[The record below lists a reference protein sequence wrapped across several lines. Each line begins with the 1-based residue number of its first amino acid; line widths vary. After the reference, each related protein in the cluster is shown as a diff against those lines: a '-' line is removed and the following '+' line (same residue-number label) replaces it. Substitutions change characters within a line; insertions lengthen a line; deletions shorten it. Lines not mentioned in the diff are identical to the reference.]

1 MFVNNLIVALVLTV
15 VLEVLIAIL
24 FNYRKKSEISIIVLI
39 NIITNPL
46 LNYLL
51 AVNNYFNWLSI
62 NIFILILLEII
73 VVMVEWLFLRYAIR
87 KNSKKLF
94 LLSVVM
100 NATSFIVG
108 LLLFKL

>member
-51 AVNNYFNWLSI
+51 AVNNYFNWLSV

-73 VVMVEWLFLRYAIR
+73 VVMIEWLLLRYAIR
-87 KNSKKLF
+87 KNPKKLF
-94 LLSVVM
+94 LLSLVM

-108 LLLFKL
+108 LLLFRL